1 MQQKKKLSE
10 RRIVKIRQGKPRST
24 RAERAERVRDALFKA
39 AAEIVGKYG
48 YVGASI
54 SRITAKAKVA
64 QGTFYNYFESRQHL
78 LDQLLPVLGEGMLD
92 YIAAET
98 RKCTIELE
106 REEKRFSVF
115 FQYLIEAPE
124 FYRIL
129 NEAELFA
136 PTGHRE
142 HLENISAK
150 YLRALKRAW
159 AAGDLP
165 GYEEDELEAIVFVL
179 MAARSYLSLRYAYW
193 DGKVKQPPESMF
205 RAYGKFIR
213 HGLFGGRRS
222 KP

>member
-1 MQQKKKLSE
+1 MRTSKPTAD
-10 RRIVKIRQGKPRST
+10 RRPVITRQSKPRST
-24 RAERAERVRDALFKA
+24 RAERAGRVRDALFKA
-39 AAEIVGKYG
+39 AAEVVGKHG
-48 YVGASI
+48 YAGASI

-92 YIAAET
+92 YIAAEA
-98 RKCTIELE
+98 RKSATELE

-115 FQYLIEAPE
+115 FEYLIEVPE

-142 HLENISAK
+142 HLKNISAK

-165 GYEEDELEAIVFVL
+165 GYEADELEAVVFVL

-193 DGKVKQPPESMF
+193 DGKVKRPPDSMF
-205 RAYGKFIR
+205 RAYAKFIR
-213 HGLFGGRRS
+213 FGLFGGKRA
-222 KP
+222 KG

>member
-1 MQQKKKLSE
+1 MQRNKKLAK
-10 RRIVKIRQGKPRST
+10 RRVVKTRQGKPRST
-24 RAERAERVRDALFKA
+24 RAERAGRVRDALFKA
-39 AAEIVGKYG
+39 AAEVVGKYG
-48 YVGASI
+48 YAGASI

-92 YIAAET
+92 YIAAEA
-98 RKCTIELE
+98 RKCANERE

-115 FQYLIEAPE
+115 FKYLIEVPE

-142 HLENISAK
+142 HLKNISSK

-159 AAGDLP
+159 VAGGLP
-165 GYEEDELEAIVFVL
+165 GYEEDELEPIVFVL

-193 DGKVKQPPESMF
+193 EGKVKQPPESMF
-205 RAYGKFIR
+205 RAYAKLIR
-213 HGLFGGRRS
+213 HGIFGGKRT
-222 KP
+222 KM

>member
-1 MQQKKKLSE
+1 MRTSKPTAD
-10 RRIVKIRQGKPRST
+10 RRPVITRQSKPRST
-24 RAERAERVRDALFKA
+24 RAERAGRVRDALFKA
-39 AAEIVGKYG
+39 AAEVVGKYG
-48 YVGASI
+48 YAGASI

-92 YIAAET
+92 YIAAEA
-98 RKCTIELE
+98 RKSTTELE

-115 FQYLIEAPE
+115 FEYLIEVPE

-142 HLENISAK
+142 HLKNISAK

-165 GYEEDELEAIVFVL
+165 GYEADELEAVVFVL

-193 DGKVKQPPESMF
+193 DGKVKRPPDSMF
-205 RAYGKFIR
+205 RAYAKFIR
-213 HGLFGGRRS
+213 FGLFGGKRA
-222 KP
+222 KG